1 MKSTK
6 GRYTIQSAAATIT
19 IATII
24 SNVTSVFTA
33 AMGWAADVGEAI
45 AGNPLLL
52 LFCIIPLVGL
62 GVGLFRRL
70 LGVR

>member
-1 MKSTK
+1 M
-6 GRYTIQSAAATIT
+6 
-19 IATII
+19 
-24 SNVTSVFTA
+24 TSVFSA

-62 GVGLFRRL
+62 GVGLFRRM
-70 LGVR
+70 LGIR